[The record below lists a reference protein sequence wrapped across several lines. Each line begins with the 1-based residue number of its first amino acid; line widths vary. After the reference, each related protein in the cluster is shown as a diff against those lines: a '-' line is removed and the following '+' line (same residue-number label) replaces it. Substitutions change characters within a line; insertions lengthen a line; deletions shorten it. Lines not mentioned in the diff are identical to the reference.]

1 MTLLRAVARPML
13 ASMFVAGGI
22 AALRNASAMAPAAKP
37 ITDTIVPLAQKAGV
51 PLPEDPTTLVRIN
64 GGVHVLA
71 GAMLATGRLPR
82 LSALA
87 LAVTLVPTTAAG
99 HPFWKVSET
108 GEKTEQ
114 QIHFFKN
121 LSMIGGLLMA
131 TLDPDPHKKVL
142 VLRAKDAAV
151 EAGGA
156 VREAATHASERA
168 EKSAKKARR
177 RARRSNRRTRRL
189 SKALS

>member
-1 MTLLRAVARPML
+1 ML
-13 ASMFVAGGI
+13 ASMFVSGGI
-22 AALRNASAMAPAAKP
+22 AALRNAPAIAPAAKP
-37 ITDTIVPLAQKAGV
+37 VTDKIVPLAQKAGLS
-51 PLPEDPTTLVRIN
+51 LPDDPVTLVRIN
-64 GGVHVLA
+64 GGVHLVA

-108 GEKTEQ
+108 GERTDQ

-121 LSMIGGLLMA
+121 MSMIGGLLMA
-131 TLDPDPHKKVL
+131 TLDPHPHKKVL

-151 EAGGA
+151 EAGEA
-156 VREAATHASERA
+156 VREAATHANKRA

-177 RARRSNRRTRRL
+177 RARRRSGTL
-189 SKALS
+189 TKAQH